1 MPTLTAQELQVALLV
16 AQGASNREVA
26 TRLFI
31 SPRTVEYH
39 LYKIYPKLGVV
50 SRTDLVRHMATTGL
64 QRTE

>member
-1 MPTLTAQELQVALLV
+1 MAE
-16 AQGASNREVA
+16 GASTREVA

-39 LYKIYPKLGVV
+39 LYKIYPKLGLV
-50 SRTDLVRHMATTGL
+50 SRTDLVRHMATSGL